1 MSRTL
6 RIAFGL
12 KNAYRVNSILY
23 ALKQIPLL
31 RKVLPDTLYQVR
43 GLKILGNVLSILWEV
58 LTLFLWKG
66 LYILAMVVIPLSVYE
81 SVASDALFLHIFL
94 MLTLIGAMSNTYL
107 FNPSKD
113 KQYAVSL
120 MRMDARQYA
129 LTDYAYQMF
138 RLIVGMLP
146 FLLYYGLQQRVSLW
160 LCLLMPFFV
169 AGCKMI
175 WAAYTLGK
183 YKKTGVAP
191 NENALGKMIWSVMF
205 LLVALAYGL
214 PALGIV
220 LPLAVSVVMM
230 VVLTLAGVSSLRFI
244 VRFDQYKS
252 LYQRML
258 VHAANPMDLIK
269 KASQEDSQ
277 KAITAD
283 TALQSRRHGLEYLN
297 ELFIKRHQRVLWQS
311 SKKIAA
317 ICLCLVAGM
326 MLVLQLEPQSKNVT
340 NEILLTW
347 LPYFFFIMYVINRGA
362 GFTRVL
368 FMNCDRSLLTYSFYK
383 QPSMVLKLFRIR
395 LREII
400 KVNLLPALIIGGGL
414 ALLLYFSG
422 GTEEPFS
429 YVVLVVS
436 VLCMSIFFSM
446 HYLTVYYL
454 LQPYNAGTE
463 MRSGTYR
470 IVMIGT
476 YVGCFIIMNLRL
488 PILFFGLMCIAFCVV
503 YAIVAC
509 VLVYRFAPR
518 TFRLRP

>member
-12 KNAYRVNSILY
+12 KNTYRVNSILY
-23 ALKQIPLL
+23 ALKQIPLV
-31 RKVLPDTLYQVR
+31 RKVLPDTLYRVR
-43 GLKILGNVLSILWEV
+43 GLKILGNVLSILWEI

-66 LYILAMVVIPLSVYE
+66 LYVFAMVVIPLSVYE
-81 SVASDALFLHIFL
+81 SVAANALFLHIFL

-113 KQYAVSL
+113 KQYAVIL
-120 MRMDARQYA
+120 MRMDAKQYA
-129 LTDYAYQMF
+129 LTDYGYQMF
-138 RLIVGMLP
+138 RLIVGILP
-146 FLLYYGLQQRVSLW
+146 FLLYFGLRQGVSLW

-175 WAAYTLGK
+175 GAVYALRRYQ
-183 YKKTGVAP
+183 KTGIAP
-191 NENALGKMIWSVMF
+191 NENALGKVIWSLMF

-214 PALGIV
+214 PVLGIV
-220 LPLAVSVVMM
+220 LPTAVSAAVM
-230 VVLTLAGVSSLRFI
+230 VGLTLAGLFSLCFI
-244 VRFDQYKS
+244 LRFDQYKS

-258 VHAANPMDLIK
+258 IHAANPMDLIK
-269 KASQEDSQ
+269 KASQEDSK
-277 KAITAD
+277 KAITTD
-283 TALQSRRHGLEYLN
+283 ITVQSRRHGLEYLN
-297 ELFIKRHQRVLWQS
+297 ELFIKRHQRILWQS

-317 ICLCLVAGM
+317 VCLCLVAGM
-326 MLVLQLEPQSKNVT
+326 MLVLHLEPQSKSVT
-340 NEILLTW
+340 NGILLTW
-347 LPYFFFIMYVINRGA
+347 LPYFFFIMYAINRGA

-368 FMNCDRSLLTYSFYK
+368 FINCDRSLLTYSFYK
-383 QPSMVLKLFRIR
+383 QPKMVLKLFRIR
-395 LREII
+395 LREIV
-400 KVNLLPALIIGGGL
+400 KVNLLPAVVIGCGL

-422 GTEEPFS
+422 GTEDPLS

-436 VLCMSIFFSM
+436 VLCMSVFFSV

-470 IVMIGT
+470 LVMIVT
-476 YVGCFIIMNLRL
+476 YLACFAIMNLRL
-488 PILFFGLMCIAFCVV
+488 PILFFGLMCIAFCVI
-503 YAIVAC
+503 YAVVAC

-518 TFRLRP
+518 TFRLRA